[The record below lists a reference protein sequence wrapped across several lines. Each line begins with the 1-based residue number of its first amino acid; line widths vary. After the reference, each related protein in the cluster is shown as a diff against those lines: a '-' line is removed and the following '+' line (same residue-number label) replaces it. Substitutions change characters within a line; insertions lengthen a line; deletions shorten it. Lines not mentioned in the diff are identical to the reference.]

1 VSEVFVPELS
11 APQSFTIAEDA
22 SAVDSVFAHAAA
34 DPTLVVYKRKI
45 DGRWTDVT
53 AAEFAAQVTAVAK
66 GLVAIGVQQGDR
78 VALMSATRYEWPLV
92 DFAIWAAG
100 GVTVPIY
107 ETSSAEQVRWILE
120 DSAAIDLVVENAAH
134 AATVKSVAAD
144 ATALRGVY
152 RIEAS
157 ESDRGVVEELTERGA
172 GVPDSEVRARVAALK
187 SSDPATL
194 IYTSGTTGRP
204 KGCQLTHANLIA
216 ESKGI
221 LASSLG
227 TLLKTPG
234 VSTLMFLP
242 MAHVLARAVSIA
254 SFDAGAALGHTS
266 DIPNLVP
273 TFGEFRPDFILSVP
287 RVFEKVYNSA
297 RAKAHGEGKGKIFDA
312 AAETAIAWSEA
323 QDNGG
328 PGLVLKA
335 KHALFDKL
343 VFSKLRAALGGKCQ
357 LAISGG
363 APLGARLGHFF
374 RGIGITIYEGYGL
387 TETSAAFAVNTIG
400 EQKVGSVGK
409 PLAGNSVR
417 IADDGEILLSG
428 PVVFGGYWRNENATA
443 DAIENGWFHTGDL
456 GSVDADGYITI
467 TGRKKEIIV
476 TAGGKNVSPA
486 QLEDHLR
493 AHPLISQAILV
504 GDQQPFIGALIT
516 IDADALPAWNERN
529 GKPAGTTV
537 ADLLADADL
546 TAEIDEAVAE
556 ANKLVSHAEAIK
568 KFRVLPV
575 DFTEETGE
583 LTPTMKLKRSVVH
596 DSFADDIAAL
606 YAK

>member
-1 VSEVFVPELS
+1 MPEFS
-11 APQSFTIAEDA
+11 APLSYTIAEDS
-22 SAVDSVFAHAAA
+22 SAVDSVYAHAAA
-34 DPTLVVYKRKI
+34 DPKLVVFKRKI
-45 DGRWTDVT
+45 GGNWSDVT
-53 AAEFAAQVTAVAK
+53 SAEFAAQVTAVAK
-66 GLVAIGVQQGDR
+66 GLIALGVQPGDR
-78 VALMSATRYEWPLV
+78 VALMSATRYEWPLI

-107 ETSSAEQVRWILE
+107 ETSSAGQVSWILE
-120 DSAAIDLVVENAAH
+120 DSAAIHLVVENAAH
-134 AATVKSVAAD
+134 AATVESVAAE

-152 RIEAS
+152 QIDPADEG
-157 ESDRGVVEELTERGA
+157 RGAVAELTALGSEIS
-172 GVPDSEVRARVAALK
+172 DSDVTSRVAALK
-187 SSDPATL
+187 AADPATL

-221 LASSLG
+221 LDSSLG
-227 TLLKTPG
+227 TVLKTPG

-254 SFDAGAALGHTS
+254 SFDAGATLGHTS

-297 RAKAHGEGKGKIFDA
+297 HSKAHNEGKGKIFDA

-323 QDNGG
+323 QDKGG
-328 PGLVLKA
+328 AGLILKA
-335 KHALFDKL
+335 KRALFDKL
-343 VFSKLRAALGGKCQ
+343 VFSKLRVALGGKCQ

-409 PLAGNSVR
+409 PLSGNSVR

-428 PVVFGGYWRNENATA
+428 PVVFGGYWHNESATA
-443 DAIENGWFHTGDL
+443 EALENGWFHTGDL
-456 GSVDADGYITI
+456 GSVDAEGYITI

-476 TAGGKNVSPA
+476 TAGGKNVSPGP
-486 QLEDHLR
+486 LEDQLR

-516 IDADALPAWNERN
+516 IDADALPAWNERHGN
-529 GKPAGTTV
+529 PADTKV

-546 TAEIDEAVAE
+546 AAEIDAAVTA
-556 ANKLVSHAEAIK
+556 ANSLVSHAEAIK

-583 LTPTMKLKRSVVH
+583 LTPTMKLKRNVVH
-596 DSFADDIAAL
+596 ERFADDIAAI
-606 YAK
+606 YSK

>member
-1 VSEVFVPELS
+1 MSEFS
-11 APQSFTIAEDA
+11 APQSYTVAEDS

-34 DPTLVVYKRKI
+34 DPNLVVYKRKI
-45 DGRWTDVT
+45 GASWSDVT
-53 AAEFAAQVTAVAK
+53 SAEFALEVTAVAK
-66 GLVAIGVQQGDR
+66 GLIALGVQQGDR
-78 VALMSATRYEWPLV
+78 VALMSATRYEWPLI

-120 DSAAIDLVVENAAH
+120 DSAAIHLVVENAAH
-134 AATVKSVAAD
+134 AATVETVAEEAP
-144 ATALRGVY
+144 ALRGVHQ
-152 RIEAS
+152 IEPA
-157 ESDRGVVEELTERGA
+157 DGGRGA
-172 GVPDSEVRARVAALK
+172 VAEFIALGADVPDSEVQGRVAALK
-187 SSDPATL
+187 AADPATL

-204 KGCQLTHANLIA
+204 KGCQLTHANLVA

-221 LASSLG
+221 LDSSLG
-227 TLLKTPG
+227 TVLKTPG
-234 VSTLMFLP
+234 MNTLMFLP

-254 SFDAGAALGHTS
+254 AFDAGATLGHTS

-273 TFGEFRPDFILSVP
+273 TFGEFRPGFILSVP

-297 RAKAHGEGKGKIFDA
+297 RSKAHGEGRGKIFDA

-323 QDNGG
+323 QDKGG

-343 VFSKLRAALGGKCQ
+343 VFSKLRSALGGQCQ

-400 EQKVGSVGK
+400 AQKIGTVGK
-409 PLAGNSVR
+409 PLSGNSVR
-417 IADDGEILLSG
+417 IAEDGEILLSG
-428 PVVFGGYWRNENATA
+428 PVVFNGYWRNESATA
-443 DAIENGWFHTGDL
+443 ESLENGWFHTGDL

-486 QLEDHLR
+486 PLEDQLR
-493 AHPLISQAILV
+493 AHPLISQAIVV

-516 IDADALPAWNERN
+516 IDADSVPAWNERHD
-529 GKPAGTTV
+529 KPADTNV
-537 ADLLADADL
+537 ADLATDADL
-546 TAEIDEAVAE
+546 VAEIDAAVSE

-583 LTPTMKLKRSVVH
+583 LTPTMKLKRNVVQER
-596 DSFADDIAAL
+596 FADDIAAL
-606 YAK
+606 YSK

>member
-1 VSEVFVPELS
+1 MPEFS

-34 DPTLVVYKRKI
+34 APTLVVYKRKI

-66 GLVAIGVQQGDR
+66 GLIAIGVQQGDR

-120 DSAAIDLVVENAAH
+120 DSAAIDLVVENEAH
-134 AATVKSVAAD
+134 AATVKAVAAE

-172 GVPDSEVRARVAALK
+172 DVPDSEVRARVAALK

-221 LASSLG
+221 LDSSLG

-328 PGLVLKA
+328 PGLVLKV
-335 KHALFDKL
+335 KHTLFDKL
-343 VFSKLRAALGGKCQ
+343 VFSKLRAALGGRCQ

-428 PVVFGGYWRNENATA
+428 PVVFGGYWRNESATA

-493 AHPLISQAILV
+493 AHPLISQAIVV

-583 LTPTMKLKRSVVH
+583 LTPTMKLKRNVVH